1 MTKLMGWGTLVIYL
15 GPALGLTPHRNAT
28 AVLAVALDGRLEVAD
43 DPASSNGTYRS
54 TRSVLIPPNTLHH
67 FRASGN
73 TMAFLYVDP
82 FSRDLAALMQK
93 MRHVTPRAAFDLVD
107 ESAIAGVLTGL
118 AEGRTPLREGR
129 DALEKWL
136 GIGMQAKPDARISSA
151 LQQMRE
157 QPGELHSLDRI
168 GRRCRVVG
176 VAVPAFVQGANRNP
190 SAAVPVVESHGRG
203 GKGMAWRNV
212 ADGRGAQ
219 RGFCQF
225 GAFQRRL
232 PRDVRHDAVGFA
244 GSPGAGQQHR
254 PLICL
259 VGQITQ
265 KSVKPPSITI
275 F

>member
-157 QPGELHSLDRI
+157 QPGELHSLDQLAAGAGLSASRFLHLFKAQTGI
-168 GRRCRVVG
+168 PLRRYRLWNRM
-176 VAVPAFVQGANRNP
+176 VAAVRAWHGGMSLTDAAHSAGFASSAHF
-190 SAAVPVVESHGRG
+190 SAAFREMF
-203 GKGMAWRNV
+203 GMMPS
-212 ADGRGAQ
+212 DLLD
-219 RGFCQF
+219 
-225 GAFQRRL
+225 RL
-232 PRDVRHDAVGFA
+232 EPASNTVH
-244 GSPGAGQQHR
+244 
-254 PLICL
+254 
-259 VGQITQ
+259 
-265 KSVKPPSITI
+265 
-275 F
+275 